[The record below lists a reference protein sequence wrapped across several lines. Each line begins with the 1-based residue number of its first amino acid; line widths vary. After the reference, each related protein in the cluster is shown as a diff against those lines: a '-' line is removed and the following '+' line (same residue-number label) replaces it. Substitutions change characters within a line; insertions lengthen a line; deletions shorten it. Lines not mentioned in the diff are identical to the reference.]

1 MATAHSATTTKQSA
15 NHACQLKL
23 SGQVS
28 ISHRTLGLLPA
39 TLSLTQMGCE
49 TDMGPM
55 KIC

>member
-23 SGQVS
+23 PGQVS
-28 ISHRTLGLLPA
+28 ISHRTLGLLPS
-39 TLSLTQMGCE
+39 TLSLRQMGCE
-49 TDMGPM
+49 RDMGPI